1 MQDSTFADIDFS
13 PFSSFT
19 FKVNHIFM
27 EEREKLV
34 EKIVI
39 NEEELDG
46 IETDD
51 ILDSENL
58 PRTVFID
65 QEYWNLKE
73 VVNEGELTTNIN

>member
-65 QEYWNLKE
+65 
-73 VVNEGELTTNIN
+73 

>member
-39 NEEELDG
+39 NAEELDG
-46 IETDD
+46 IDTDD

-58 PRTVFID
+58 PKTVFID
-65 QEYWNLKE
+65 
-73 VVNEGELTTNIN
+73 

>member
-19 FKVNHIFM
+19 FKVYHIFM
-27 EEREKLV
+27 GEREKLV

-65 QEYWNLKE
+65 
-73 VVNEGELTTNIN
+73 